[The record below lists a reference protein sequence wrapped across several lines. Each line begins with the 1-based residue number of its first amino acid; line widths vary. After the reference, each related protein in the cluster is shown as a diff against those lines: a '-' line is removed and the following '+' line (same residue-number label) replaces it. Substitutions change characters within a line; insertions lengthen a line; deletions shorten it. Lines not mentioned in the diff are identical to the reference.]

1 MKSDE
6 LVRRINNGEIKD
18 GTKIEFR
25 LNRKE
30 PAYIYYRNKN
40 LVYGEKSNGAGQ
52 FVDIGLLLDSN
63 FEFEIVEE
71 HKGWFKPNDGDY
83 YYCIDHDGII
93 RRKEWEDNALN
104 YYHYNN
110 HNCFR
115 HREEAYECERY
126 REALKEAEKP
136 FKPGEYNFYMFL
148 NRDTWDNGGVELEYE
163 KYGEIQGVTFLGQDE
178 EVAQAFIDKWKPQI
192 LKYEFD
198 VWE

>member
-6 LVRRINNGEIKD
+6 LVRMINNGEIKD

-25 LNRKE
+25 LTRKE

-71 HKGWFKPNDGDY
+71 HKGWFKPKNGEWYWCINSCGVLNRDNWDGGEVDLY
-83 YYCIDHDGII
+83 
-93 RRKEWEDNALN
+93 R
-104 YYHYNN
+104 YNR

-115 HREEAYECERY
+115 TEEEAQEYLDY
-126 REALKEAEKP
+126 TNALKEAEKP
-136 FKPGEYNFYMFL
+136 FVYGKDNCCIEFDEGH
-148 NRDTWDNGGVELEYE
+148 NRLYVTEFSHIRN
-163 KYGEIQGVTFLGQDE
+163 QGITYLGQDE
-178 EVAQAFIDKWKPQI
+178 AVAQAFIDKWKDCI

>member
-1 MKSDE
+1 MKSHE
-6 LVRRINNGEIKD
+6 LVERINNGEIKD
-18 GTKIEFR
+18 GTKIKCIGKSDNGDYEVDY
-25 LNRKE
+25 L
-30 PAYIYYRNKN
+30 IYTSGTLKSVGGGV
-40 LVYGEKSNGAGQ
+40 LV
-52 FVDIGLLLDSN
+52 N
-63 FEFEIVEE
+63 FLFIPTIEFEIVEE
-71 HKGWFKPNDGDY
+71 HKGWFKPKCGDY

-136 FKPGEYNFYMFL
+136 FQPGEYNFYMFL
-148 NRDTWDNGGVELEYE
+148 NRDNWDNGGVELEYE

-178 EVAQAFIDKWKPQI
+178 DVAQAFIDKWHDEI

-198 VWE
+198 IWE

>member
-1 MKSDE
+1 MKSHE
-6 LVRRINNGEIKD
+6 LVERINNGEIKD

-25 LNRKE
+25 LTRKE

-71 HKGWFKPNDGDY
+71 HKGWFKPKMGETYWYKRGCEFTSTDWQGWVMD
-83 YYCIDHDGII
+83 
-93 RRKEWEDNALN
+93 EDN
-104 YYHYNN
+104 YKE

-115 HREEAYECERY
+115 NIEELDECNEY
-126 REALKEAEKP
+126 RKALKEAEKP
-136 FKPGEYNFYMFL
+136 FEYNKTNYCLAYNKQCNDLTTAFDCHY
-148 NRDTWDNGGVELEYE
+148 
-163 KYGEIQGVTFLGQDE
+163 KIQGITYLGTDKA
-178 EVAQAFIDKWKPQI
+178 VAQDFIEKWKKQI
-192 LKYEFD
+192 LKFEFD